1 MLTTKRRAEML
12 PRLSTAMIPVLAIG
26 MALLASGDSPRYAAA
41 KAEGPV
47 RRSEIKVTNTKP
59 EFTLTLP
66 DRYLALKSTGEAL
79 CTFGTTDR
87 TTGALV
93 AVYGL
98 HHTIEP
104 GATDLSA
111 FKQRDVRRVTM
122 TWQSLTV
129 DVIGWHTTAKDGKE
143 MAARWVQIPLVQEA
157 VSILV
162 LIPAAKEELAD
173 GLMQDFLTGLV
184 GPSNWRVEESLSPAQ
199 RGACLV
205 LGLAMMLALIA
216 GPPLGVRARQRS
228 LARKLAAG
236 SATTIGLRALDEET
250 ATAAPRTTRYY
261 VRVTAL
267 VLAIIGAGLAYL
279 GLIAVAVSLLGNLSF
294 ADSYKAVCL
303 VLEVASLIVV
313 AVLVGIWI
321 VKLRDRGGVLLDFGP
336 DPGRK
341 VFLVI
346 GVFCLLAGFLS
357 AAVAVMASSRVDANT
372 VVLPAI
378 QVALAVQFLVR
389 ATGRVQVTEK
399 GLWQSANLLP
409 WKEIGSYRWLND
421 STLVAVKG
429 VGPISFKMPVPIEHK
444 NAVDDLLTR
453 HGLVASTS

>member
-1 MLTTKRRAEML
+1 MIAKKRRAQML
-12 PRLSTAMIPVLAIG
+12 RKLLTAVIPLLAIG
-26 MALLASGDSPRYAAA
+26 LGLLPSADSSLRAATKPTVVA
-41 KAEGPV
+41 PHSA
-47 RRSEIKVTNTKP
+47 IKVTNTKP

-66 DRYLALKSTGEAL
+66 NRYVALKSTGEAL
-79 CTFGTTDR
+79 CTFGPTDG

-111 FKQRDVRRVTM
+111 FKQRDVQRVTM
-122 TWQSLTV
+122 TWQSLPV

-162 LIPAAKEELAD
+162 LIPAAKEGLAD

-184 GPSNWRVEESLSPAQ
+184 GPSNWRVEKPLSPAQ
-199 RGACLV
+199 RGVRLA

-216 GPPLGVRARQRS
+216 GPPLGLRACRRS
-228 LARKLAAG
+228 LTRKLAAG
-236 SATTIGLRALDEET
+236 SAMSMRLRAIAEKT
-250 ATAAPRTTRYY
+250 ATPAPRTIGYY
-261 VRVTAL
+261 VGVTAF

-279 GLIAVAVSLLGNLSF
+279 GLIAVAVSLMGSLSF
-294 ADSYKAVCL
+294 TESYKAICL

-313 AVLVGIWI
+313 AVLVGFWFYR
-321 VKLRDRGGVLLDFGP
+321 LRDRGGVLLDFGP

-341 VFLVI
+341 MFLVV
-346 GVFCLLAGFLS
+346 GLFCLLAGFLS
-357 AAVAVMASSRVDANT
+357 AAVTVMASRRADINS

-378 QVALAVQFLVR
+378 QIALATQFLVR

-409 WKEIGSYRWLND
+409 WDKIGSYRWVNH

-429 VGPISFKMPVPIEHK
+429 VGPFSFKMPVPIEHK
-444 NAVDDLLTR
+444 KAVDDLLTR
-453 HGLVASTS
+453 HGLIASAP